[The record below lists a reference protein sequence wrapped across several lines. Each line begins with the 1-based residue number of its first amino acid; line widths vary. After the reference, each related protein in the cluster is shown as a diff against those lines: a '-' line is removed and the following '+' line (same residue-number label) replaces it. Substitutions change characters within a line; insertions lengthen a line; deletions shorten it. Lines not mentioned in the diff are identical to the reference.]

1 MAVADDRDEIPKGYR
16 QIPEEEQKKA
26 TAFFERGASVA
37 ATNNFEYS
45 IEMYL
50 QGLAIDPEAVDA
62 HQQLREISL
71 KRMASGGKA
80 LGMLQAMKLKSGKDE
95 KEAML
100 NAEKLLA
107 YQPGNTDHM
116 LSLLTN
122 AEKGGF
128 YDTVLWIGPI
138 LLKANKD
145 SGTGR
150 GGLLGGGQKENF
162 DKYIILK
169 NVYKNLGRY
178 KLAAEA
184 AEYAAAMRPDDMD
197 LATERKNLSAQETM
211 SAGKYGSARSF
222 RDSVR
227 DMAKQQDLMTRDT
240 DVRTMDVLG
249 KQIASAEA
257 EWQADPNEYSKLSKL
272 VDLLVKSDNAELE
285 NRAIELLESA
295 YETSK
300 QFRYRFRVGQIRL
313 AQLTR
318 QERTLRQA
326 VNADPT
332 NEALKVE
339 YRDFARERA
348 QQELEIFKEF
358 AENYPTDMSHQY
370 QAAIRLY
377 QLEHF
382 SEAIPIL
389 QKARNDPKYRIDA
402 TVILGRAFLDAGYV
416 DEAIDTLRDL
426 IESYELKGDTKSTDM
441 TYWFGRA
448 LEQKG
453 DTPAALQAFSRVA
466 QWNFNYRDVQQRIKK
481 LRS

>member
-1 MAVADDRDEIPKGYR
+1 
-16 QIPEEEQKKA
+16 
-26 TAFFERGASVA
+26 
-37 ATNNFEYS
+37 
-45 IEMYL
+45 
-50 QGLAIDPEAVDA
+50 
-62 HQQLREISL
+62 
-71 KRMASGGKA
+71 
-80 LGMLQAMKLKSGKDE
+80 
-95 KEAML
+95 
-100 NAEKLLA
+100 
-107 YQPGNTDHM
+107 
-116 LSLLTN
+116 
-122 AEKGGF
+122 
-128 YDTVLWIGPI
+128 
-138 LLKANKD
+138 
-145 SGTGR
+145 
-150 GGLLGGGQKENF
+150 
-162 DKYIILK
+162 
-169 NVYKNLGRY
+169 
-178 KLAAEA
+178 
-184 AEYAAAMRPDDMD
+184 
-197 LATERKNLSAQETM
+197 
-211 SAGKYGSARSF
+211 
-222 RDSVR
+222 
-227 DMAKQQDLMTRDT
+227 
-240 DVRTMDVLG
+240 
-249 KQIASAEA
+249 
-257 EWQADPNEYSKLSKL
+257 
-272 VDLLVKSDNAELE
+272 
-285 NRAIELLESA
+285 
-295 YETSK
+295 
-300 QFRYRFRVGQIRL
+300 VGQIRL